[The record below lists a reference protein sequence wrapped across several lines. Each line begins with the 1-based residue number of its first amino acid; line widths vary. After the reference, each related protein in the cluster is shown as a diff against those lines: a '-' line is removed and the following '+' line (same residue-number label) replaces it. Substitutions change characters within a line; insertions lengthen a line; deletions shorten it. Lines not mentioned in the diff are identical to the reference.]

1 MIEDRKKYVRQ
12 MSRKVF
18 DSRRKAIYGNRSYS
32 NDAAASC
39 SPSSKS
45 FTLSHPLEPGA
56 RLFDTFLVVDLFYD
70 RQLNKNTPY
79 IKYSYPND
87 VWILIENNLVFN
99 VTIIQ

>member
-18 DSRRKAIYGNRSYS
+18 DSRRKAIYGHRSFS
-32 NDAAASC
+32 NDATASC

-45 FTLSHPLEPGA
+45 SALSHPVEPGA
-56 RLFDTFLVVDLFYD
+56 RLFNTFLVVDLFYD
-70 RQLNKNTPY
+70 GHLNKNIPY

-87 VWILIENNLVFN
+87 V
-99 VTIIQ
+99 